1 MQLWKGCAYPLP
13 INDEMNDIL
22 AFIEKTEDK
31 EISTLFSISDF
42 KFYIIERYHIST
54 DAAIWKIK
62 EL

>member
-1 MQLWKGCAYPLP
+1 MP